1 VASLPWQVA
10 QRCWNTRQPL
20 YIEPCG
26 WERCASSAAGW
37 AFCTSSA
44 QAASNAGT
52 PISAPHRK

>member
-1 VASLPWQVA
+1 MYS
-10 QRCWNTRQPL
+10 
-20 YIEPCG
+20 G